1 MMWAVI
7 TDTVAGPGFLAGDY
21 VRASGEASVGAGL
34 GANVLIGG
42 SNRTATLQRVS
53 VSGEIGLNFAVGGAS
68 LRLGPPTLMGG
79 PPRRHVTE
87 PRGTEPEHG
96 RPAGG

>member
-42 SNRTATLQRVS
+42 SNRTRHFPTR
-53 VSGEIGLNFAVGGAS
+53 SGPCAS
-68 LRLGPPTLMGG
+68 IFSR
-79 PPRRHVTE
+79 
-87 PRGTEPEHG
+87 
-96 RPAGG
+96 